1 MRVCKIIFLCLVGVP
16 INCWADSLLT
26 AEKFPKTFQD
36 VGFVDRMKFLAEDY
50 MLYERQ
56 YDSAGNCIS
65 GCPYA
70 GINIIDDMKDVDD
83 ATAKFADMV
92 ENNTPTDDTEAHNAT
107 TKDNTEAH
115 NATTN
120 NTVTSNVA
128 SNNVVNVGGFTA
140 LPLRSPIKT
149 NNLILTSDFGF
160 RKSVGYKFHPAI
172 DIGVPD
178 GTPVYAT
185 ADGVVDFAG
194 WDSAGGGNYVKISHT
209 NGVFTRY
216 LHLQSIMVKKGQK
229 IGAGQQIG
237 LSGHSG
243 GDYGPHLDY
252 RISFNNSSKGEIY
265 IDVLCMIKASSK
277 GQAENASDPIGETR
291 VLGNYGLNN
300 GTLEHSAL
308 NHEYRFDSQNSKR
321 IDWRIKHKH
330 CLPNNMP
337 GKHRN
342 QLPDEIM

>member
-1 MRVCKIIFLCLVGVP
+1 MRVCKIVFLCLVGVP

-83 ATAKFADMV
+83 ATAEFADMV
-92 ENNTPTDDTEAHNAT
+92 ENNTPTDDIVINTSKT
-107 TKDNTEAH
+107 DN
-115 NATTN
+115 
-120 NTVTSNVA
+120 VDMGS
-128 SNNVVNVGGFTA
+128 SGGFTA

-243 GDYGPHLDY
+243 GDYAPHLDY

-337 GKHRN
+337 GEHRN